1 VLWIIAKKKENRMAV
16 DGTWK
21 LTVNTP
27 MGPQE
32 STLVL
37 STAGGTPSGTQS
49 AGSSEARPVDDLTI
63 NGDDVS
69 WKSSI
74 TKPMALTLEFS
85 GNVKDDSM
93 SGKVKLGMFGTQSFS
108 GVRA

>member
-1 VLWIIAKKKENRMAV
+1 MDYRKEKGEPHGGGRHLEIDGQYAHGPAGKHARAV
-16 DGTWK
+16 DG
-21 LTVNTP
+21 
-27 MGPQE
+27 
-32 STLVL
+32 S
-37 STAGGTPSGTQS
+37 GTPSGTQS

-63 NGDDVS
+63 NGNDVS

>member
-1 VLWIIAKKKENRMAV
+1 MAI

-27 MGPQE
+27 MGAQE

-37 STAGGTPSGTQS
+37 SSSGATLTGTQS
-49 AGSSEARPVDDLTI
+49 AGSSEGRPIDGGAV
-63 NGDDVS
+63 NGNNVT

-74 TKPMALTLEFS
+74 TRPMALTLEFNGTVNGDNMTGS
-85 GNVKDDSM
+85 
-93 SGKVKLGMFGTQSFS
+93 VKLGMFGTQSFS
-108 GVRA
+108 GVRV

>member
-1 VLWIIAKKKENRMAV
+1 MAV

-27 MGPQE
+27 MGTQE

-37 STAGGTPSGTQS
+37 STAGGKATATQS
-49 AGSSEARPVDDLTI
+49 AGSSDARPVDDVTVDG
-63 NGDDVS
+63 NNVS
-69 WKSSI
+69 WKASI
-74 TKPMALTLEFS
+74 SKPMAMTLEFN
-85 GNVKDDSM
+85 GTVNGDSM
-93 SGKVKLGMFGTQSFS
+93 DGRVKLGMFGTQSFS

>member
-1 VLWIIAKKKENRMAV
+1 MAV

-27 MGPQE
+27 MGAQE

-37 STAGGTPSGTQS
+37 SSAGASLSGTQS
-49 AGSSEARPVDDLTI
+49 AGSGEGKPIDSGAV
-63 NGDDVS
+63 NGNTVT

-74 TKPMALTLEFS
+74 TRPMPMTLEFS
-85 GNVKDDSM
+85 GTVNGDSM
-93 SGKVKLGMFGTQSFS
+93 SGTVKLGMFGTQPFS